1 MRFVWFLAVA
11 AMFSFPSI
19 ARAQINLAWNDCI
32 TQVSAAENLQ
42 YACNG
47 SRNGVP
53 FKLVASFIPPNDLP
67 RFVAGM
73 LIIDVSMPGAD
84 PPLPD
89 WWRYQR
95 AFPSSGIPEC
105 RDGNLIFPT
114 SNNGVGTGTS
124 GACQNPWLGGFTGG
138 GLQYNNHGDDA
149 SGIFAGD
156 HDKARMLV
164 SFARS
169 NAFTMVGNQ
178 QYHFAVIEIDSYGD
192 VATEDHSVCQGCC
205 QPVLITL
212 VSVELD
218 QEAGAPGGDV
228 IYLTTPATRNYV
240 WWQQNGCN
248 GDAVPTRK
256 SSWGA
261 IKATY
266 R

>member
-1 MRFVWFLAVA
+1 MKLARSLVFIVLILVPA
-11 AMFSFPSI
+11 AAHSQSG
-19 ARAQINLAWNDCI
+19 INLSWNNCI
-32 TQVSAAENLQ
+32 TEASAAANIQ
-42 YACNG
+42 YACDG

-53 FKLVASFIPPNDLP
+53 FKLVASFISPIDLP

-95 AFPSSGIPEC
+95 TFPSSGLPEC
-105 RDGNLIFPT
+105 RDGNLNFPA
-114 SNNGVGTGTS
+114 SNTGVGTGTT
-124 GACQNPWLGGFTGG
+124 GACQSPWLGGFLGG

-149 SGIFAGD
+149 SGPFAGD

-164 SFARS
+164 SYARS
-169 NAFTMVGNQ
+169 NAFPVVANQ
-178 QYHFAVIEIDSYGD
+178 QYHWGVIEMDSYGD
-192 VATEDHSVCQGCC
+192 VATENQLVCQGCS

-228 IYLTTPATRNYV
+228 NYLTSPATRNYV
-240 WWQQNGCN
+240 WWQQNGTP
-248 GDAVPTRK
+248 VPTRK
-256 SSWGA
+256 TTWGS